1 MTAYAPP
8 LADIRFVLEQLVDL
22 EGLGRLPGLEAATV
36 DVVDQILDEAGRFA
50 VNELLPLNATGDRQ
64 RARLEDGVVRTP
76 AGFKEA
82 YGKFVDGGWHG
93 LQLPVEWGG
102 QGLPW
107 TVATAV
113 WELWNSAN
121 LSFCLCPI
129 LTQAG
134 VELLLRHG
142 TEAQR
147 ARYLPK
153 LVSGEWTGTMCLTE
167 PQAGSDVGA
176 LRTRAVREGD
186 HYRIHGTKVF
196 ITYGE
201 HDLTPNTIHM
211 VLARTPDAP
220 PGTRG
225 ISLFLIPKF
234 LVGDDG
240 SLGGRNDLRCVSL
253 EHKLGIHA
261 APTCV
266 MSFGDQEGAIGWLV
280 GEEQG
285 GMQAMFTMMN
295 NARLSVGLEGLA
307 LAERAYQGALAYAR
321 ERVQGRRRPG
331 GLGGGADASARI
343 VEHPDVRRMLVTMK
357 TQIEAMRALTY
368 SAAAALDRSLR
379 EPDPARRAEAEGRL
393 ALLIPLVKA
402 WCTDQGFEI
411 ASSAL
416 QVHGGMGYIEETGIA
431 QHLRDARIAMI
442 YEGTNGIQAL
452 DLVGRKLRLADG
464 RLPWAL
470 FAELQGDLEALAQA
484 GEAEL
489 RPPLAAALGDLEEA
503 TRWLQSEHGND
514 ADAAAAGATPYL
526 RMLATTLG
534 GFLLARA
541 ALRARAAGHPLADA
555 KLASARFYVTQLLP
569 PAAAL
574 RGAVTAGSAP
584 LGAALD

>member
-8 LADIRFVLEQLVDL
+8 LDDIRFVLHHLVDL
-22 EGLGRLPGLEAATV
+22 EGLGRLPGLESATP
-36 DVVDQILDEAGRFA
+36 DLVDQILDEAGRFA
-50 VNELLPLNATGDRQ
+50 VNELAPLNAIGDRQ
-64 RARLEDGVVRTP
+64 PARLENGVVRTP
-76 AGFKEA
+76 DGFKEA
-82 YGKFVDGGWHG
+82 YGKFVEGGWHG
-93 LQLPVEWGG
+93 LQLPTEWGG

-107 TVATAV
+107 TIATAV
-113 WELWNSAN
+113 WEMWNSAN
-121 LSFCLCPI
+121 LAFCLCPI

-176 LRTRAVREGD
+176 LRTRAVPEGD
-186 HYRIHGTKVF
+186 HYRIHGTKIF
-196 ITYGE
+196 ITYGD
-201 HDLTPNTIHM
+201 HDLTENTIHM

-220 PGTRG
+220 AGTRG

-234 LVGDDG
+234 LVEDDG
-240 SLGGRNDLRCVSL
+240 ALGARNDLRCVSL
-253 EHKLGIHA
+253 EHKLGIHGS
-261 APTCV
+261 PTCA

-280 GEEQG
+280 GQEQG

-307 LAERAYQGALAYAR
+307 LAERAYQSALAHAR
-321 ERVQGRRRPG
+321 ERVQGRRRN
-331 GLGGGADASARI
+331 GGAEAPARI
-343 VEHPDVRRMLVTMK
+343 IEHPDVRRMLVTMK
-357 TQIEAMRALTY
+357 VQIEAMRALAY
-368 SAAAALDRSLR
+368 SAAAALDRSLC

-411 ASSAL
+411 ASTAL

-442 YEGTNGIQAL
+442 YEGANGIQAL
-452 DLVGRKLRLADG
+452 DLVGRKLQQAEG
-464 RLPWAL
+464 QLPWSL
-470 FAELQGDLEALAQA
+470 FAELRRDLKALTEA
-484 GEAEL
+484 GEDGLVA
-489 RPPLAAALGDLEEA
+489 PLAAAQDDLEEA
-503 TRWLQSEHGND
+503 TRWLQAAHGND
-514 ADAAAAGATPYL
+514 PDAAAAGATPYL

-534 GFLLARA
+534 GFLLARSALA
-541 ALRARAAGHPLADA
+541 ARRSGHPLADA
-555 KLASARFYVTQLLP
+555 KLASARFYISQLLP

-574 RGAVTAGSAP
+574 RAAVTAGSAP
-584 LGAALD
+584 LGLALD

>member
-8 LADIRFVLEQLVDL
+8 LAEIRFVLEHLAGL
-22 EGLGRLPGLEAATV
+22 EELGRLPGLEAATA
-36 DVVDQILDEAGRFA
+36 DVVDQILDEAARFA
-50 VNELLPLNATGDRQ
+50 VNELLPLNARGDRE
-64 RARLEDGVVRTP
+64 RARLEAGAVRTP
-76 AGFKEA
+76 EGFKEA
-82 YGKFVDGGWHG
+82 YRKFVDGGWHG
-93 LQLPVEWGG
+93 LQLPPEWGG

-113 WELWNSAN
+113 WEMWNSAN

-147 ARYLPK
+147 QRYLPK

-186 HYRIHGTKVF
+186 HYRIRGTKIF

-201 HDLTPNTIHM
+201 HDLAENTIHM

-220 PGTRG
+220 AGTRG

-234 LVGDDG
+234 LVEVDG
-240 SLGGRNDLRCVSL
+240 SLGARNDLRCVSL

-266 MSFGDQEGAIGWLV
+266 MSFGDQQGAIGWLV

-295 NARLSVGLEGLA
+295 TARLAVGLEGLA

-321 ERVQGRRRPG
+321 DRVQGRRRSG
-331 GLGGGADASARI
+331 GTEAPTRI
-343 VEHPDVRRMLVTMK
+343 IEHPDVRRMLVTMK
-357 TQIEAMRALTY
+357 TEIEAMRALAY
-368 SAAAALDRSLR
+368 SAAAALDRSIR
-379 EPDPARRAEAEGRL
+379 EPDAGRRAEAEGRL

-402 WCTDQGFEI
+402 WCTDLGFEI

-452 DLVGRKLRLADG
+452 DLAGRKLRLAEG
-464 RLPWAL
+464 ALPWQL
-470 FAELQGDLEALAQA
+470 FAELREDLAALAP
-484 GEAEL
+484 G
-489 RPPLAAALGDLEEA
+489 
-503 TRWLQSEHGND
+503 
-514 ADAAAAGATPYL
+514 
-526 RMLATTLG
+526 
-534 GFLLARA
+534 
-541 ALRARAAGHPLADA
+541 
-555 KLASARFYVTQLLP
+555 
-569 PAAAL
+569 
-574 RGAVTAGSAP
+574 
-584 LGAALD
+584 GAA

>member
-8 LADIRFVLEQLVDL
+8 LADIRFVLEHLVDL
-22 EGLGRLPGLEAATV
+22 EGIGRLPGLEAATL
-36 DVVDQILDEAGRFA
+36 DLVDQILDEAGRFA
-50 VNELLPLNATGDRQ
+50 VNELAPLNAAGDRE
-64 RARLEDGVVRTP
+64 RARLEDGARAHAPMASRRRTGSSSMA
-76 AGFKEA
+76 AG
-82 YGKFVDGGWHG
+82 
-93 LQLPVEWGG
+93 
-102 QGLPW
+102 
-107 TVATAV
+107 TACSCRRSGAARV
-113 WELWNSAN
+113 CRGRSRPRSGRSGTAPIFA
-121 LSFCLCPI
+121 FCLCPI

-176 LRTRAVREGD
+176 LRTRAVPEGD
-186 HYRIHGTKVF
+186 HYRIYGTKIF

-201 HDLTPNTIHM
+201 HDYTENTIHM

-220 PGTRG
+220 AGTRG

-234 LVGDDG
+234 LVEDDG
-240 SLGGRNDLRCVSL
+240 SLGPRNDVRCVSL

-261 APTCV
+261 SPTCV
-266 MSFGDQEGAIGWLV
+266 LSFGEEQGAIGYLV

-285 GMQAMFTMMN
+285 GMPAMFTMMN

-307 LAERAYQGALAYAR
+307 LAERAYQAALAYAR
-321 ERVQGRRRPG
+321 ERVQGRRRN
-331 GLGGGADASARI
+331 GGAEAPARI
-343 VEHPDVRRMLVTMK
+343 IEHPDVQRMLATMK
-357 TQIEAMRALTY
+357 TQIEAMRALAYT
-368 SAAAALDRSLR
+368 AAAELDRSLR
-379 EPDPARRAEAEGRL
+379 EPDARRRAAAEGRL

-402 WCTDQGFEI
+402 WCTDQGFAI

-452 DLVGRKLRLADG
+452 DLVGRKLRQAG
-464 RLPWAL
+464 GALPRAL
-470 FAELQGDLEALAQA
+470 FAELQGDLAALAPA
-484 GEAEL
+484 GVADL
-489 RPPLAAALGDLEEA
+489 GPPLAAALGDLEEA
-503 TRWLQSEHGND
+503 TRWLQAEHDND
-514 ADAAAAGATPYL
+514 PDAAAAGATPYL
-526 RMLATTLG
+526 HMLATTLG

-541 ALRARAAGHPLADA
+541 AVRASAAGHPLAEA
-555 KLASARFYVTQLLP
+555 KLASARFYVSQLLP

-574 RGAVTAGSAP
+574 RAAVTAGSAP
-584 LGAALD
+584 LRAALG

>member
-1 MTAYAPP
+1 MTAYTPP
-8 LADIRFVLEQLVDL
+8 LAEIRFVLEHLVDL
-22 EGLGRLPGLEAATV
+22 EGIGRLPGLEAASA
-36 DVVDQILDEAGRFA
+36 DVVGHILEEAGKFA
-50 VNELLPLNATGDRQ
+50 ANELAPLNATGDRQ
-64 RARLEDGVVRTP
+64 RARLENGVVRTP
-76 AGFKEA
+76 DGFKEA
-82 YGKFVDGGWHG
+82 YGKFVAGGWPG
-93 LQLPVEWGG
+93 LQFPEACGG
-102 QGLPW
+102 QGLPC

-113 WELWNSAN
+113 WEMWNSAN
-121 LSFCLCPI
+121 LAFCLCPI

-142 TEAQR
+142 SAEQR

-176 LRTRAVREGD
+176 LRTRAVPAGD
-186 HYRIHGTKVF
+186 HYRIHGTKIY
-196 ITYGE
+196 ITYGD
-201 HDLTPNTIHM
+201 HDYTPNTIHM

-220 PGTRG
+220 PGSKG

-234 LVGDDG
+234 LVQEDG
-240 SLGGRNDLRCVSL
+240 SLGPRNDLRCVSL

-261 APTCV
+261 SPTCV
-266 MSFGDQEGAIGWLV
+266 MSFGDNEGAIGYLV

-285 GMQAMFTMMN
+285 GMEAMFTMMN

-307 LAERAYQGALAYAR
+307 IAERAYQGALAYAR
-321 ERVQGRRRPG
+321 ERVQGRRRNG
-331 GLGGGADASARI
+331 GVEAPAPI
-343 VEHPDVRRMLVTMK
+343 IEHPDVRRMLLTMRS
-357 TQIEAMRALTY
+357 QIEAMRALAY
-368 SAAAALDRSLR
+368 SAAAALDRSQH
-379 EPDPARRAEAEGRL
+379 EPDAARRAEAEGRL

-402 WCTDQGFEI
+402 WCTDLGFEI

-416 QVHGGMGYIEETGIA
+416 QVHGGMGYIEATGIA

-452 DLVGRKLRLADG
+452 DLVGRKLRMADG

-470 FAELQGDLEALAQA
+470 FAELKGDLSALEHAGEDGLREPLTAALA
-484 GEAEL
+484 
-489 RPPLAAALGDLEEA
+489 DLEEA
-503 TRWLQSEHGND
+503 TRWLQAGHGND
-514 ADAAAAGATPYL
+514 ADAAAAGAAPYL

-534 GFLLARA
+534 GFLLTRSALTARGA
-541 ALRARAAGHPLADA
+541 VHPLAAA

-574 RGAVTAGSAP
+574 RAAVTAGSAP
-584 LGAALD
+584 LQAALD

>member
-8 LADIRFVLEQLVDL
+8 LAEIRFVLEHLAGL
-22 EGLGRLPGLEAATV
+22 EELGRLPGLEAATA
-36 DVVDQILDEAGRFA
+36 DVVDQILDEAARFA
-50 VNELLPLNATGDRQ
+50 VNELLPLNARGDRE
-64 RARLEDGVVRTP
+64 RARLEAGAVRTP
-76 AGFKEA
+76 EGFKEA
-82 YGKFVDGGWHG
+82 YRKFVDGGWHG
-93 LQLPVEWGG
+93 LQLPPEWGG

-113 WELWNSAN
+113 WEMWNSAN

-147 ARYLPK
+147 QRYLPK

-186 HYRIHGTKVF
+186 HYRIRGTKIF

-201 HDLTPNTIHM
+201 HDLTENTIHM

-220 PGTRG
+220 AGTRG

-234 LVGDDG
+234 LVEVDG
-240 SLGGRNDLRCVSL
+240 SLGARNDLRCVSL

-266 MSFGDQEGAIGWLV
+266 MSFGDREGAIGWLV

-295 NARLSVGLEGLA
+295 TARLAVGLEGLA

-321 ERVQGRRRPG
+321 DRVQGRRRSG
-331 GLGGGADASARI
+331 GTEAPTRI
-343 VEHPDVRRMLVTMK
+343 IEHPDVRRMLVTMK
-357 TQIEAMRALTY
+357 TEIEAMRALAY
-368 SAAAALDRSLR
+368 SAAAALDRSIR
-379 EPDPARRAEAEGRL
+379 EPDAGRRAEAEGRL

-402 WCTDQGFEI
+402 WCTDLGFEI

-452 DLVGRKLRLADG
+452 DLAGRKLRLAEG
-464 RLPWAL
+464 ALPWQL
-470 FAELQGDLEALAQA
+470 FAELREDLAALAPGGAADLQ
-484 GEAEL
+484 
-489 RPPLAAALGDLEEA
+489 PSLATALDDLEEV
-503 TRWLQSEHGND
+503 TRWLQAEHGND
-514 ADAAAAGATPYL
+514 PDAAAAGATPYL

-534 GFLLARA
+534 GFLLTRA
-541 ALRARAAGHPLADA
+541 AIRARAAGHPLADA

-574 RGAVTAGSAP
+574 GPAVTAGSAP

>member
-8 LADIRFVLEQLVDL
+8 LTDIRFVLEYLVDL
-22 EGLGRLPGLEAATV
+22 EGLGRLPGLEAATG
-36 DVVDQILDEAGRFA
+36 DVVDQILEEAGRFA
-50 VNELLPLNATGDRQ
+50 VNELLPLNAAGDRE
-64 RARLEDGVVRTP
+64 RARLENGAVRTP
-76 AGFKEA
+76 QGFKET
-82 YGKFVDGGWHG
+82 YEKFVEGGWHG
-93 LQLPVEWGG
+93 LQLPAEWGG
-102 QGLPW
+102 QDLPW

-113 WELWNSAN
+113 WEMWNSAN
-121 LSFCLCPI
+121 LAFCLCPI

-176 LRTRAVREGD
+176 LRTRAVPEGD
-186 HYRIHGTKVF
+186 HYRIHGTKIF
-196 ITYGE
+196 ITYGD
-201 HDLTPNTIHM
+201 HDLTANTIHM
-211 VLARTPDAP
+211 VLARTQGAP
-220 PGTRG
+220 AGTRG

-234 LVGDDG
+234 LVQHDG
-240 SLGGRNDLRCVSL
+240 SLGARNDLRCVSL
-253 EHKLGIHA
+253 EHKLGIHGS
-261 APTCV
+261 PTCV
-266 MSFGDQEGAIGWLV
+266 MSFGDHEGAIGYLV

-295 NARLSVGLEGLA
+295 NARLSVGLQGLA

-321 ERVQGRRRPG
+321 ERVQGRRRD
-331 GLGGGADASARI
+331 GGADAPARI
-343 VEHPDVRRMLVTMK
+343 IEHPDVRRMLLTMR
-357 TQIEAMRALTY
+357 TQIEAMRALAY
-368 SAAAALDRSLR
+368 SAAAALDRSIR
-379 EPDPARRAEAEGRL
+379 EPEASRRAEAAGRL
-393 ALLIPLVKA
+393 ALLTPLVKA
-402 WCTDQGFEI
+402 WCSDLGFEI

-452 DLVGRKLRLADG
+452 DLVGRKLQLAEG
-464 RLPWAL
+464 GLPWAL
-470 FAELQGDLEALAQA
+470 FADLKGDLAALTQA

-503 TRWLQSEHGND
+503 TRWLQAEHGND

-541 ALRARAAGHPLADA
+541 AVRARVAGHPLASA

-574 RGAVTAGSAP
+574 RAAVTAGSAP